1 MTLPRYAPTIA
12 LSTTPDPATVRAV
25 ERYAETLATLHHLRS
40 DQRSAH
46 LAGLGLTA
54 EAWDTA
60 DRAWTELLTCA
71 GGPGDGALALAFA
84 LAFARAR
91 RRLGIVAMSTSSR
104 PPPVDP
110 ADETMAIV
118 CVGPREA
125 LPFVD
130 GIVDPACFAPSPP
143 HDEPTGHE
151 TAAVPIVRRR
161 AVLPFTK
168 ETASQPLTAVTTHT
182 DAGITTPLGP

>member
-1 MTLPRYAPTIA
+1 MNPSRHVPTMALPGSQKTAA
-12 LSTTPDPATVRAV
+12 VLAV

-40 DQRSAH
+40 DQRPAH

-54 EAWDTA
+54 EAWDIA

-71 GGPGDGALALAFA
+71 GRPGDGALALAFA

-91 RRLGIVAMSTSSR
+91 RRLRIVAVSTSST

-118 CVGPREA
+118 CVGPHAA

-130 GIVDPACFAPSPP
+130 GIVDSASFEPSPP
-143 HDEPTGHE
+143 RDETSGHE
-151 TAAVPIVRRR
+151 TAAIPILRPRP
-161 AVLPFTK
+161 ALPFT
-168 ETASQPLTAVTTHT
+168 S
-182 DAGITTPLGP
+182 G